1 MVATMYIDTS
11 HITRGGK
18 TYTRHLLRESYRAN
32 GKVVVSLSLADNVSR
47 PLPCLLQGVHQPVIR
62 SRNSFSRPRS
72 ACLACI

>member
-1 MVATMYIDTS
+1 MAPALT
-11 HITRGGK
+11 
-18 TYTRHLLRESYRAN
+18 TYEPRDPSRTVLYTVIADQL
-32 GKVVVSLSLADNVSR
+32 VVSLSLADNVSR